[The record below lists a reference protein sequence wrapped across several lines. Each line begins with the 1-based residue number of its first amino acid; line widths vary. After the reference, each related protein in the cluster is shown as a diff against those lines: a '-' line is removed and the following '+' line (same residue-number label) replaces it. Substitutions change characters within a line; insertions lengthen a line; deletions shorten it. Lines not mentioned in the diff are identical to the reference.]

1 MLILRLQWGRIYMA
15 YSSMNAQKRH
25 YPHILIG
32 LICLFP
38 VTSYAIQ
45 DCAQIARYASVDV
58 DYDDPEVIVDER
70 HNIQELKSL
79 SGKGLV
85 ENQNVYGLTHAEAK
99 LEYEVE
105 GYMQT
110 MPNGS
115 VCMVPQVK
123 IHAGFSELKVY
134 VADDLQDACRRQ
146 VVHDHEYEHVNIWRS
161 HMHDGSRLMQ
171 APVLQ
176 ALAKPRMYADRWEAE
191 NALRPWVDSII
202 KAYQNRLFTN
212 LNIAQQA
219 IDSPTSY
226 QYVERRLKACP
237 INVLNNTL
245 NR

>member
-1 MLILRLQWGRIYMA
+1 
-15 YSSMNAQKRH
+15 MNAQTR
-25 YPHILIG
+25 YSSRF
-32 LICLFP
+32 LICLISPFP
-38 VTSYAIQ
+38 ITSLAVQ
-45 DCAQIARYASVDV
+45 DCAQIARFASVNV

-85 ENQNVYGLTHAEAK
+85 ENQNVYGLTHAEAR

-105 GYMQT
+105 GYMQA
-110 MPNGS
+110 MSNGS

-146 VVHDHEYEHVNIWRS
+146 VVHDHEYEHVNVWRS
-161 HMHDGSRLMQ
+161 HMHEGSRLMQ

-191 NALRPWVDSII
+191 SALRPWVDSII
-202 KAYQNRLFTN
+202 NAYQNRLFTN
-212 LNIAQQA
+212 LNVAQQA

-226 QYVERRLKACP
+226 QYVERRLKSCP
-237 INVLNNTL
+237 INMLTNTL

>member
-1 MLILRLQWGRIYMA
+1 MICR
-15 YSSMNAQKRH
+15 SMNAPTRYCLQ
-25 YPHILIG
+25 ILIYLAG
-32 LICLFP
+32 LIP
-38 VTSYAIQ
+38 ATSYAIQ
-45 DCAQIARYASVDV
+45 DCAQIARFASVEV

-105 GYMQT
+105 GYMQA
-110 MPNGS
+110 MSSGNI
-115 VCMVPQVK
+115 CMVPQVK

-146 VVHDHEYEHVNIWRS
+146 VVHDHEYEHVNVWRS
-161 HMHDGSRLMQ
+161 HMRDGSRLMQ

-191 NALRPWVDSII
+191 NALRPWVDNIVS
-202 KAYQNRLFTN
+202 AYQNRLFTN

-219 IDSPTSY
+219 VDSPASY
-226 QYVERRLKACP
+226 QYVERRLKSCP
-237 INVLNNTL
+237 INVLSNTL